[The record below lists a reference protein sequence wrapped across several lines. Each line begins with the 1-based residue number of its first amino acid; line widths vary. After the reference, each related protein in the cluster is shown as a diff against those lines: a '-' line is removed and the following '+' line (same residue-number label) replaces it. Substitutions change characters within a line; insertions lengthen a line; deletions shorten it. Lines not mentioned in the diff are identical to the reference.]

1 MAICGYCGRSI
12 EGIVAQP
19 RRFKAVQNSLPG
31 IRMIKVHFVGVRA
44 IFGTRSDKESP
55 SPAAR
60 HPLVATDLLSW
71 VILKWLFAHAH
82 TKKTVTASPMI
93 SFLNISVQ

>member
-1 MAICGYCGRSI
+1 MAICRYCGRSI

-44 IFGTRSDKESP
+44 IFGTRSDKKSP
-55 SPAAR
+55 SPPPVTLWL
-60 HPLVATDLLSW
+60 PL
-71 VILKWLFAHAH
+71 IYFPGLF
-82 TKKTVTASPMI
+82 
-93 SFLNISVQ
+93 

>member
-1 MAICGYCGRSI
+1 MAICCYCGRSI

-44 IFGTRSDKESP
+44 IFGTRSDKKSPPRRP
-55 SPAAR
+55 SPFGC
-60 HPLVATDLLSW
+60 H
-71 VILKWLFAHAH
+71 
-82 TKKTVTASPMI
+82 
-93 SFLNISVQ
+93 